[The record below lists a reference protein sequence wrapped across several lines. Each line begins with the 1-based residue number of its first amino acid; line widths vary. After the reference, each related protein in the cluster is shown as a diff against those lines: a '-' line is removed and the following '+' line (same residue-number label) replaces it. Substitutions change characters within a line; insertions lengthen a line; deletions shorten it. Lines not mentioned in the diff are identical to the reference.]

1 MSDQVEGGLEI
12 LRGVPIPNRAER
24 NSYPFRELEVD
35 EGFIV
40 ECDDMKH
47 ESSVR
52 SSATRYNQLSVD
64 GRRYIVR
71 RMPDTEQTVGVWRIS

>member
-12 LRGVPIPNRAER
+12 LKGVPIPNRAER
-24 NSYPFRELEVD
+24 RAYPFRELEVD
-35 EGFIV
+35 ECFIV

-52 SSATRYNQLSVD
+52 SSATRYNTD
-64 GRRYIVR
+64 GRRFIVR